1 MRGKKSFIND
11 TVAVN
16 DINRFLLWTLHCR
29 GMVCTQKRVMEKLCT
44 R

>member
-16 DINRFLLWTLHCR
+16 DINLFLLWTVLYKA
-29 GMVCTQKRVMEKLCT
+29 TL
-44 R
+44 